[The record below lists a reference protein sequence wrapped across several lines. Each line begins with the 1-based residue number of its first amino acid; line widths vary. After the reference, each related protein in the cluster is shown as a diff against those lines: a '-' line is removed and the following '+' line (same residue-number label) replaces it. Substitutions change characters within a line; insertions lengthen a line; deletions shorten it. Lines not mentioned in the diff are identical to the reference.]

1 MLGHHA
7 SRTRPTRA
15 SPGHLQLHE
24 AQQGTGHNISFLFT
38 ISLRYCGLGSGVLL
52 TDERYRTI
60 EFAKKEQVSYEFN
73 MREREVVEGSIAG
86 YYLPATGTMVMVWEI
101 EPHFI
106 TAYPKA
112 GCLTMERDRS
122 SIGKFSFTSAKVVCI
137 SVLLLLLPGRVKVS
151 VSLGPCSGAELW
163 HPLGIVFVLVDMAIA
178 VHCTKENLRPGFSR
192 IVTQVKKDDFTLS
205 SAENMFM

>member
-1 MLGHHA
+1 MYRKSCSGSKQNELEICTTLPILSSSASLRFGVYLDENVLMVATEAVKGGSTRKWPKLKEIMLGHHA

-73 MREREVVEGSIAG
+73 MREREVVG
-86 YYLPATGTMVMVWEI
+86 
-101 EPHFI
+101 
-106 TAYPKA
+106 
-112 GCLTMERDRS
+112 
-122 SIGKFSFTSAKVVCI
+122 
-137 SVLLLLLPGRVKVS
+137 
-151 VSLGPCSGAELW
+151 
-163 HPLGIVFVLVDMAIA
+163 
-178 VHCTKENLRPGFSR
+178 
-192 IVTQVKKDDFTLS
+192 
-205 SAENMFM
+205 